1 MISFVMNKKILTLA
15 VIAIV
20 PVFLMFMASGVLNI
34 QDAEASNQQATY
46 QYGIRTQA
54 IVCGDHL
61 CNEHK
66 TVAAVNPESVQVA
79 TQVHD
84 HLPEIEIV
92 EVHNFG
98 NSDENAYVITLKI
111 TAGKQNMENISVQV
125 DSDVTTVNTTVSSL
139 MADDDATVVVRTH
152 ALDSSSIHASVKAYH
167 LNE

>member
-1 MISFVMNKKILTLA
+1 MNKKILTLA

-34 QDAEASNQQATY
+34 QDVEASSEQATY
-46 QYGIRTQA
+46 QYGIRTKA

-66 TVAAVNPESVQVA
+66 TVAAVNSESVQVA
-79 TQVHD
+79 SQVHD

-98 NSDENAYVITLKI
+98 NSDENAYVVTLKV
-111 TAGKQNMENISVQV
+111 TAGKQNIENISVQV
-125 DSDVTTVNTTVSSL
+125 DSDVTTINTTISSL
-139 MADDDATVVVRTH
+139 LATDDQSVVVRTH
-152 ALDSSSIHASVKAYH
+152 AMDPSSIHASVKDYH